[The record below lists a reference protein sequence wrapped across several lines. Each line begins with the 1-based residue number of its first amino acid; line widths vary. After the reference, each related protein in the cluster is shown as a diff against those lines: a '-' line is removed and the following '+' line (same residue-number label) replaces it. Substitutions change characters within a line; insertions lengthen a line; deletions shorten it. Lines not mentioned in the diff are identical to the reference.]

1 MNPKVDAF
9 LVDGCGRCALYKT
22 PDCKVISWQL
32 VIEAL
37 RAVAL
42 QTELVEDFK
51 WSQPC
56 YTLNNKNVLLISA
69 FKEYA
74 FISFLKGS
82 LLKDPQEVL
91 VAPGKNSQADRRLCF
106 TTVTEVLAMEATI
119 KAYIEEAITL
129 EKQGAE
135 VVYKSE
141 PEPIPD
147 ELEAAFALDED
158 FRKAFY
164 ALTPGRQRGYI
175 IYFSQAK
182 QSKTRAARIEKWR
195 PKIFAGEGM
204 HDGYKSKR

>member
-56 YTLNNKNVLLISA
+56 YTLNNKNGLLISA

-74 FISFLKGS
+74 FISF
-82 LLKDPQEVL
+82 
-91 VAPGKNSQADRRLCF
+91 
-106 TTVTEVLAMEATI
+106 T
-119 KAYIEEAITL
+119 
-129 EKQGAE
+129 
-135 VVYKSE
+135 
-141 PEPIPD
+141 
-147 ELEAAFALDED
+147 
-158 FRKAFY
+158 
-164 ALTPGRQRGYI
+164 
-175 IYFSQAK
+175 
-182 QSKTRAARIEKWR
+182 
-195 PKIFAGEGM
+195 
-204 HDGYKSKR
+204 